1 MWQNLIV
8 AVIVAAA
15 VLHFST
21 KYTPKAWR
29 KRIALA
35 LARHGKA
42 GKKAAAFYAPAA
54 GGCGDGCSSCGSC
67 EDDAPPAKDD
77 PRIIKLHVQPRQ

>member
-8 AVIVAAA
+8 AVIVVGA

-21 KYTPKAWR
+21 KYLPKAWR

-35 LARHGKA
+35 LAGHGKA
-42 GKKAAAFYAPAA
+42 GQKAAAWYVPAA
-54 GGCGDGCSSCGSC
+54 AGCGDGCSSCGTC
-67 EDDAPPAKDD
+67 GDDTPPAKDD
-77 PRIIKLHVQPRQ
+77 PRIIKLHVRQ

>member
-8 AVIVAAA
+8 ALIVIAA

-21 KYTPKAWR
+21 KYLPKAWR

-35 LARHGKA
+35 LARHGTA
-42 GKKAAAFYAPAA
+42 GQKAAAFYAPTAA
-54 GGCGDGCSSCGSC
+54 GCGDGCSSCGTC
-67 EDDAPPAKDD
+67 ADDGAPAKDD
-77 PRIIKLHVQPRQ
+77 PRIIKLHVLPRQ